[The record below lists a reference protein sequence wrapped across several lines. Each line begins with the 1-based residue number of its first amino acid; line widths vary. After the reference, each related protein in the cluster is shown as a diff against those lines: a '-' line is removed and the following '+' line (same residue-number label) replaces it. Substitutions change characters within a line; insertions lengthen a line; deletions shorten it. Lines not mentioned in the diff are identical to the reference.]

1 MDIDV
6 MDEPTVQQLP
16 NLIKEW
22 MQTESELKALSAE
35 IREKRKR
42 LAAVRMMITKIMK
55 QGQIGRLNISTGAV
69 VNRVKQTKASF
80 TKKFLMESL
89 TEFFKGD
96 QKKAEECAAF
106 LEQHRPI
113 KKTEALSLEP
123 N

>member
-1 MDIDV
+1 MSE
-6 MDEPTVQQLP
+6 EPTVQQLP
-16 NLIKEW
+16 GLIKEW
-22 MQTESELKALSAE
+22 MQTESELKALTAE
-35 IREKRKR
+35 VREKKKR
-42 LAAVRMMITKIMK
+42 LGLVRSIITRIMK

-89 TEFFKGD
+89 IYFFKGD
-96 QKKAEECAAF
+96 QKKAEECATF